1 MAMILSYFSGF
12 HLPKQE
18 DPCNGKK
25 NFNERII
32 VLPASNAN
40 RSVTLI
46 PFVIKDSETLV
57 ALKMIQHFPK
67 KYVTNRKACTIVANL
82 IDN

>member
-1 MAMILSYFSGF
+1 M
-12 HLPKQE
+12 
-18 DPCNGKK
+18 
-25 NFNERII
+25 

-57 ALKMIQHFPK
+57 ALKIIHFPK

-82 IDN
+82 TDN